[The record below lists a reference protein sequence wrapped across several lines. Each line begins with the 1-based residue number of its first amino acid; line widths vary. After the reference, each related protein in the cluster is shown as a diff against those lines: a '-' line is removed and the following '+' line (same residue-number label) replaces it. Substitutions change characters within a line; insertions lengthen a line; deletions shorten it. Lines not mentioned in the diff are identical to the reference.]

1 MNEKA
6 SGSIRPHEIH
16 SSQGIKNSNSTT
28 NKTTQKVE
36 KKTLV
41 AFFLFCFIF
50 FLFFA
55 KKAKNKNDY

>member
-36 KKTLV
+36 KKNTRCIFLV
-41 AFFLFCFIF
+41 LFYFFFVFC
-50 FLFFA
+50 
-55 KKAKNKNDY
+55 KKSEKQE